1 MIPQYP
7 GHKTD
12 ERGSR
17 RTRRRRSGGPGLP
30 APCCRQLCRGLCLR
44 RRRSRLALRRRLLTT
59 RPPRAPAECAAGASS
74 PHLGRRRALAP
85 DRWWRGRERPRVCA
99 VQGVRKR
106 VSNLRSLII
115 FKQFN
120 PGQYSL
126 WSLSSQRGDATVVHA
141 WREDD
146 HAGGKVRRGRPSL
159 AAGSSSSHCD
169 FHCSQS

>member
-1 MIPQYP
+1 MRIESSWQRIETCTYGCTKFVKERLKLFHLNKSNRAVVTAERLKHSCTYAVRLIPQYP

-44 RRRSRLALRRRLLTT
+44 RRRSRLALRGRLLTT

-85 DRWWRGRERPRVCA
+85 WPPVE
-99 VQGVRKR
+99 RKR
-106 VSNLRSLII
+106 ETESVCS
-115 FKQFN
+115 
-120 PGQYSL
+120 
-126 WSLSSQRGDATVVHA
+126 
-141 WREDD
+141 
-146 HAGGKVRRGRPSL
+146 
-159 AAGSSSSHCD
+159 AGSEEESEQFQVPSH
-169 FHCSQS
+169 F